1 MLLTLT
7 RELFE
12 YKGNSFISRWM
23 HANSHP
29 RGVSLTC
36 RRGPVLNV
44 RASSNARAE
53 PPRSLA
59 LSPSADLR
67 DAPTVPGEE
76 FTLFMC
82 LSPVCFQLT
91 VCHLAPRNEKLGLLH
106 PDRRYHDNCGLFERR
121 GSGSRRR
128 RVISSFYCFDIPAV
142 VLAAR

>member
-29 RGVSLTC
+29 PWSESHVPSWA
-36 RRGPVLNV
+36 
-44 RASSNARAE
+44 RAKRESFFKRAE

-106 PDRRYHDNCGLFERR
+106 QDRRYHDNCGLFERR
-121 GSGSRRR
+121 GGGSRRR

-142 VLAAR
+142 ALAAR